1 MYQVMK
7 PRLIIKRI
15 KCEIMYRKA
24 TAAADYASR
33 KKGGEVFYVLPTNSG
48 KLMVMNRPMF
58 EQFKKAH
65 LTDKDFKARDLFK
78 DCVYHTLCRS
88 KNGRRSRKRKFL
100 RWKGLL

>member
-1 MYQVMK
+1 MK
-7 PRLIIKRI
+7 LKLIIKRI

-24 TAAADYASR
+24 TAAAEYASR
-33 KKGGEVFYVLPTNSG
+33 KKGGEVFYVLPMQSG
-48 KLMVMNRPMF
+48 KLMVTDRKMF

-88 KNGRRSRKRKFL
+88 KKGRQSRKRKFL
-100 RWKGLL
+100 RWKGMI